1 MSLTFYLVF
10 ITIYYVTALLGLLT
24 SCADGKDEVK
34 DFRASSELFDKNGNY
49 DIIFFEKNMNSC
61 KEFNN
66 ICFNIIS
73 TTKSGEQP
81 TEQYNMLKSILEKCA
96 PSGLR
101 FGDNKEFTTKN
112 LERVDKLLNDKNN
125 PDFYKAIGMIQ
136 KAFNKWTQETNAAIA
151 KSAIVDN
158 K

>member
-10 ITIYYVTALLGLLT
+10 ITVYYVTALLGLLT

-34 DFRASSELFDKNGNY
+34 DFRASSELFDKNGSY
-49 DIIFFEKNMNSC
+49 DIIFFENNINSC
-61 KEFNN
+61 NEFNN

-73 TTKSGEQP
+73 TTNNGEQP
-81 TEQYNMLKSILEKCA
+81 TEQYNMLKSVLEKYA
-96 PSGLR
+96 PNGLR
-101 FGDNKEFTTKN
+101 FGNYNEYTTKN
-112 LERVDKLLNDKNN
+112 LEWVDKLFNDKN
-125 PDFYKAIGMIQ
+125 PDFYKAIEMIQ
-136 KAFNKWTQETNAAIA
+136 KAFNKRTKETNTAIA